1 MIDVQPRPS
10 APRQKRFWILGVVA
24 LILVAVLV
32 GKSFTAK
39 EEKPQASRMV
49 RAVPVLADDV
59 KLAEVPLLLK
69 SVGTV
74 EAVETV
80 SVRAQASGQVQEIG
94 FQEGKPVK
102 KGQLLFKLDP
112 APFQASVKQ
121 AEAAL
126 ARDRAQLAQARAD
139 ARRYQDLLAQGFVS
153 RQQAEQMSSSVA
165 ALEATVQA
173 DQAVVENAKVQLSYT
188 TITAPID
195 GVAGDRQVDV
205 GNLVSAGG
213 TSPLLVINRVS
224 PVFVSFTVP
233 QHEIDRVR
241 RYQAEAPIRVKATP
255 RGGQQVTGKVVFLD
269 NAVDPSTGTLR
280 LKAEFPNSNGAL
292 VPGQFADVE
301 LTLTTERN
309 RVVAPAQAVQPS
321 QTGHYAFVINP
332 DLSVAQRDVKL
343 ERIQGDIA
351 VVVSGLNPG
360 ERVVTDGTLQ
370 LRDGA
375 KVELRDSIEL
385 PAKPEGRAREGKP
398 QGGKPQGGGP
408 QEGQAQRGQPAG
420 ERSGR

>member
-10 APRQKRFWILGVVA
+10 APRRKVFWILGVVA
-24 LILVAVLV
+24 LLIVALVI
-32 GKSFTAK
+32 GKSLTAK
-39 EEKPQASRMV
+39 EEKAQQAPRMA

-59 KLAEVPLLLK
+59 KLAPVPLLFG

-80 SVRAQASGQVQEIG
+80 SVRAQASGQVLEVG

-102 KGQLLFKLDP
+102 KGQMLFKLDP
-112 APFQASVKQ
+112 APFQASLKQ

-126 ARDRAQLAQARAD
+126 ARDRAQLEQARAD

-153 RQQAEQMSSSVA
+153 RQQAEQMTSSVA

-173 DQAVVENAKVQLSYT
+173 DKAVVENAKVQLSYT
-188 TITAPID
+188 TIVSPID

-213 TSPLLVINRVS
+213 TTPLLVINRVS
-224 PVFVSFTVP
+224 PVFVSFTIP
-233 QHEIDRVR
+233 QHQIDRVR
-241 RYQAEAPIRVKATP
+241 RYQAEAPILVKATP
-255 RGGQQVTGKVVFLD
+255 RGGQPVTGKVVFLD

-280 LKAEFPNSNGAL
+280 LKAEFPNANGAL

-301 LTLTTERN
+301 LTLTTEQN

-321 QTGHYAFVINP
+321 QTGHYAFVINE
-332 DLSVAQRDVKL
+332 DMSVAQRDVEL
-343 ERIQGDIA
+343 DRIQGEIA

-370 LRDGA
+370 LRDGS
-375 KVELRDSIEL
+375 KVEIRDSIAI
-385 PAKPEGRAREGKP
+385 PVKPEGKAQGAKA
-398 QGGKPQGGGP
+398 QGGDSHGGGPQGGG
-408 QEGQAQRGQPAG
+408 ARG

>member
-1 MIDVQPRPS
+1 MIEVQSRPS
-10 APRQKRFWILGVVA
+10 APRQKSYWIWGVLA
-24 LILVAVLV
+24 LIVLAVV
-32 GKSFTAK
+32 FGKVFSGKA
-39 EEKPQASRMV
+39 EKPKAAMMP

-59 KLAEVPLLLK
+59 RLGEIPILLR

-74 EAVETV
+74 EAAETV
-80 SVRAQASGQVQEIG
+80 SVRAQVSGQVLEVG

-112 APFQASVKQ
+112 APFQATLKQ
-121 AEAAL
+121 AEATL
-126 ARDRAQLAQARAD
+126 ARDRAQLEQARAD
-139 ARRYQDLLAQGFVS
+139 ARRYKELLAQGFVS
-153 RQQAEQMSSSVA
+153 QQQAEQMASSAA

-173 DQAVVENAKVQLSYT
+173 DQALVENAKVQLSYT
-188 TITAPID
+188 TIVSPID

-213 TSPLLVINRVS
+213 TTPLVVINRVS

-241 RYQAEAPIRVKATP
+241 RYQAEAPIVVTATP
-255 RGGQQVTGKVVFLD
+255 RGGQPVQGKVVFLD
-269 NAVDPSTGTLR
+269 NAVDPTTGTLR
-280 LKAEFPNSNGAL
+280 LKAEFPNKDGAL

-301 LTLTTERN
+301 MTLTIERN
-309 RVVAPAQAVQPS
+309 RVLAPAQAVQPS
-321 QTGHYAFVINP
+321 QSGHYAFVINP
-332 DLSVAQRDVKL
+332 DMSVNQREVKL
-343 ERIQGDIA
+343 DRIQGDIA
-351 VVVSGLNPG
+351 VVEGGLNPG

-385 PAKPEGRAREGKP
+385 PAKPAAKSEAGKSEATK
-398 QGGKPQGGGP
+398 GGQSG
-408 QEGQAQRGQPAG
+408 A